1 MIIVI
6 YHDFK
11 RAQTLTE
18 ASLRYKG
25 GNLDT
30 FILDILAH
38 NSGIIKFG
46 KRIWSW

>member
-1 MIIVI
+1 MKSAVVGFRDALPT
-6 YHDFK
+6 YEEDKQF
-11 RAQTLTE
+11 
-18 ASLRYKG
+18 
-25 GNLDT
+25 DT